1 MAATILE
8 GDKVQKLARTVE
20 ESTRSTR
27 EGVRFFIEPA
37 PGTLARAKNKRHHIV
52 FGRRGSGKSS
62 LLAKVTEDLTIDRS
76 PIAYVDLEEFK
87 GHSYPDVLLSV
98 LIKALAEFKT
108 WLDTAALHPST
119 RTSFWKKFFGSS
131 PRRGAFNKA
140 KTQSLSTELEKMI
153 AELNE
158 TLFRSE
164 EVKRQT
170 VVKRDSADELHTAL
184 TTAVGGHEMIPV
196 KLEANAA
203 ATSKASVG
211 TESRAEYTS
220 KKMELLHRNIM
231 RYKQLFQSMAELADG
246 PTFLLLDDLYH
257 IRSSDQAQV
266 LDYFHRIAK
275 GSNLWIKIGTIR
287 HRSRWYIFGDP
298 PYGMKLGDDAE
309 EIDLDVTLE
318 KYDLTKR
325 FLVKILENFAKE
337 ASLSLDDFLTDGAR
351 DRLVLASGGVAR
363 DFLTIFR
370 RALDV
375 ARERVARREMAR
387 GERIGAEDVNKAAGE
402 NDKFKREDFSRDAG
416 PEEQGRLLGT
426 FEQASDFCLTRAKA
440 NCFLVD
446 KDLSAPE
453 VGHIGELVDLKFLHH
468 VKSRVTIRDRPHRL
482 YDAYMLDLSQYAGER
497 ARQNFEIV
505 EFWGKDAD
513 DALRKGRLVYLERK
527 ASMQPPKME
536 ETRDA

>member
-1 MAATILE
+1 MGSGILE
-8 GDKVQKLARTVE
+8 GDKVQRLARIVE

-27 EGVRFFIEPA
+27 EGVKFFIEPA

-62 LLAKVTEDLTIDRS
+62 LLAKVTEDLTVDRA

-98 LIKALAEFKT
+98 LIKALTEFKL
-108 WLDTAALHPST
+108 WLESAAVNPANK
-119 RTSFWKKFFGSS
+119 TSFWKKFFGAK
-131 PRRGAFNKA
+131 PKRGAFNKSD
-140 KTQSLSTELEKMI
+140 TRQLTDGLSALIE
-153 AELNE
+153 ELNVALFESDE
-158 TLFRSE
+158 TKKQSIVKLASE
-164 EVKRQT
+164 DK
-170 VVKRDSADELHTAL
+170 LHTAI
-184 TTAVGGHEMIPV
+184 TGGVGGSPIPA
-196 KLEANAA
+196 KFEATVA
-203 ATSKASVG
+203 G
-211 TESRAEYTS
+211 TITDAGSTEEKSEYTS
-220 KKMELLHRNIM
+220 RKIELLHRNIM
-231 RYKQLFQSMAELADG
+231 RYKTLFGKMTELAGG

-257 IRSSDQAQV
+257 IRLEDQAQV

-275 GSNLWIKIGTIR
+275 GSNLWIKAGTIR
-287 HRSRWYIFGDP
+287 HRSKWYVFGNP

-325 FLVKILENFAKE
+325 FLLKILENFAKE
-337 ASLSLDDFLTDGAR
+337 AGLQLDEFLTDGAR

-370 RALDV
+370 RALDF
-375 ARERVARREMAR
+375 ARERLARGDNAR
-387 GERIGAEDVNKAAGE
+387 GERIGAEDVNRAAGE

-416 PEEQGRLLGT
+416 QDEQGRLLHT
-426 FEQASDFCLTRAKA
+426 FEQASDFCLAKTKA

-446 KDLSAPE
+446 KDLSGPE
-453 VGHIGELVDLKFLHH
+453 VANISELVDLKFLHH
-468 VKSRVTIRDRPHRL
+468 VKSRVTVRDRRHRL

-505 EFWGKDAD
+505 EFWGRDAD
-513 DALRKGRLVYLERK
+513 DSLRKGRLIYLEREDK
-527 ASMQPPKME
+527 K
-536 ETRDA
+536 

>member
-1 MAATILE
+1 MTTGILE
-8 GDKVQKLARTVE
+8 SDKVQKLARRVE

-27 EGVRFFIEPA
+27 EGVKFFIEPA

-98 LIKALAEFKT
+98 LIKALSEFKT
-108 WLDTAALHPST
+108 WLDTAALHPAT
-119 RTSFWKKFFGSS
+119 KASFWKKFFGAKPKRS
-131 PRRGAFNKA
+131 AFNKSN
-140 KTQSLSTELEKMI
+140 TQRLSADLAVLI
-153 AELNE
+153 VELNE
-158 TLFRSE
+158 TLFQSE

-170 VVKRDSADELHTAL
+170 LVKRDSADELHTAISSGI
-184 TTAVGGHEMIPV
+184 GGPAIPV
-196 KLEANAA
+196 KLDASAS
-203 ATSKASVG
+203 ATLKDSAG

-220 KKMELLHRNIM
+220 RKIELLHRNIM
-231 RYKQLFQSMAELADG
+231 RYKDIFKRMAELADG

-257 IRSSDQAQV
+257 IRWEDQAQV
-266 LDYFHRIAK
+266 IDYFHRIAK
-275 GSNLWIKIGTIR
+275 GSNLWIKVGTIR
-287 HRSRWYIFGDP
+287 HRSRWYVFGNP
-298 PYGMKLGDDAE
+298 PIGMKLGDDAE

-325 FLVKILENFAKE
+325 FLLRILENFVKE
-337 ASLSLDDFLTDGAR
+337 AGLQLDEFVTDGAR

-375 ARERVARREMAR
+375 ARERIARGEMAR
-387 GERIGAEDVNKAAGE
+387 GEKIGAEDVNRAAGE

-416 PEEQGRLLGT
+416 PEEQGRLLGS
-426 FEQASDFCLTRAKA
+426 FEQASDFCLTKAKA

-446 KDLSAPE
+446 KDIAGAQ
-453 VGHIGELVDLKFLHH
+453 VKDIAELVDLKFLHH
-468 VKSRVTIRDRPHRL
+468 VKSRVTVRDRPHRL
-482 YDAYMLDLSQYAGER
+482 YDGYMLDLSQYAGER

-505 EFWGKDAD
+505 EFWGPNAD
-513 DALRKGRLVYLERK
+513 DSLRRGRFIYLERK
-527 ASMQPPKME
+527 
-536 ETRDA
+536 

>member
-1 MAATILE
+1 MAATTILE

-98 LIKALAEFKT
+98 LIKALGEFKT
-108 WLDTAALHPST
+108 WLDTAALHRST

-140 KTQSLSTELEKMI
+140 KTQSLSTELGKMTT
-153 AELNE
+153 ELNE

-170 VVKRDSADELHTAL
+170 VVKRDSAGELHTAL
-184 TTAVGGHEMIPV
+184 TTAVGGHEIIPV

-211 TESRAEYTS
+211 TESRSEYTS

-257 IRSSDQAQV
+257 IRLSDQAQV

-275 GSNLWIKIGTIR
+275 GSNLWIKVGTIR

-325 FLVKILENFAKE
+325 FLLKILENFAKE
-337 ASLSLDDFLTDGAR
+337 VGLSLDDFLTDGAR

-363 DFLTIFR
+363 DFDYLPPGPRRRPGASRPSGDGTWRAHRRRGREQGCRRERQVQAGGFLARR
-370 RALDV
+370 RAG
-375 ARERVARREMAR
+375 RPRQ
-387 GERIGAEDVNKAAGE
+387 AAW
-402 NDKFKREDFSRDAG
+402 
-416 PEEQGRLLGT
+416 
-426 FEQASDFCLTRAKA
+426 
-440 NCFLVD
+440 
-446 KDLSAPE
+446 
-453 VGHIGELVDLKFLHH
+453 HI
-468 VKSRVTIRDRPHRL
+468 R
-482 YDAYMLDLSQYAGER
+482 AGER
-497 ARQNFEIV
+497 LLSHAGQGQLLPRRQGPV
-505 EFWGKDAD
+505 GPG
-513 DALRKGRLVYLERK
+513 GRAYW
-527 ASMQPPKME
+527 
-536 ETRDA
+536 

>member
-1 MAATILE
+1 MATGILE
-8 GDKVQKLARTVE
+8 SNKVQKLARIVE

-27 EGVRFFIEPA
+27 EGVKFFIEPA

-62 LLAKVTEDLTIDRS
+62 LLAKVTEDLTVDRS
-76 PIAYVDLEEFK
+76 PTAYVDLEEFK

-108 WLDTAALHPST
+108 WLDTAALHPANK
-119 RTSFWKKFFGSS
+119 TSFWRKFFGAK
-131 PRRGAFNKA
+131 PKRGAFNKA
-140 KTQSLSTELEKMI
+140 TTQRLSADLAALIE
-153 AELNE
+153 ELNAN
-158 TLFRSE
+158 LFQSE

-170 VVKRDSADELHTAL
+170 LVKHESADELHTAI
-184 TTAVGGHEMIPV
+184 TSGIGGPAIPV
-196 KLEANAA
+196 KLEATAL
-203 ATSKASVG
+203 ATSKDAVG

-220 KKMELLHRNIM
+220 KKIELLHRNIM
-231 RYKQLFQSMAELADG
+231 RYKDLFKRMAELADG

-257 IRSSDQAQV
+257 IRWEDQAQV

-275 GSNLWIKIGTIR
+275 GSNLWVKAGTIR
-287 HRSRWYIFGDP
+287 HRSRWYVFGNP
-298 PYGMKLGDDAE
+298 PIGMKLGDDAE

-325 FLVKILENFAKE
+325 FLLRILENFVKE
-337 ASLSLDDFLTDGAR
+337 AGLQLDQFLTDGAR

-375 ARERVARREMAR
+375 ARERIARGEMAR
-387 GERIGAEDVNKAAGE
+387 GEKIGAEDVNRAAGE

-416 PEEQGRLLGT
+416 SEEQGRLLGT
-426 FEQASDFCLTRAKA
+426 FEDASDFCLTKAKA

-446 KDLSAPE
+446 KDLTRPE
-453 VGHIGELVDLKFLHH
+453 IKDIAELVDLKFLHH
-468 VKSRVTIRDRPHRL
+468 VKSRVTVRDRPHRL

-505 EFWGKDAD
+505 EFWGPNAD
-513 DALRKGRLVYLERK
+513 DSLRKGRFIYLERK
-527 ASMQPPKME
+527 
-536 ETRDA
+536 

>member
-1 MAATILE
+1 MAATTILE
-8 GDKVQKLARTVE
+8 SDTVQKLAGTVE

-62 LLAKVTEDLTIDRS
+62 LLAKVTEDLTVGRS

-108 WLDTAALHPST
+108 WLDTAALHPAN
-119 RTSFWKKFFGSS
+119 RTSFWKKFFGSM
-131 PRRGAFNKA
+131 PKRGAFNKA
-140 KTQSLSTELEKMI
+140 KTQSMSTELGKMI
-153 AELNE
+153 AELND
-158 TLFRSE
+158 TLFQSE

-170 VVKRDSADELHTAL
+170 VVKRESADELRTAL
-184 TTAVGGHEMIPV
+184 TAAVSAQAIPV
-196 KLEANAA
+196 KLEANAG
-203 ATSKASVG
+203 ATSKDSVG
-211 TESRAEYTS
+211 IESRSEYTS
-220 KKMELLHRNIM
+220 KKVELLHRNIM
-231 RYKQLFQSMAELADG
+231 RYKQLFQNMAGLADG

-257 IRSSDQAQV
+257 IRRSDQAQV
-266 LDYFHRIAK
+266 IDYFHRVAK
-275 GSNLWIKIGTIR
+275 GSNLWIKVGTIR
-287 HRSRWYIFGDP
+287 HRSRWYVFGDP

-325 FLVKILENFAKE
+325 FLLEILENFAKE
-337 ASLSLDDFLTDGAR
+337 VGLSLDAFLTDGAR

-375 ARERVARREMAR
+375 ARERVARGEMAR
-387 GERIGAEDVNKAAGE
+387 GERIGAEDVNRAAGE

-416 PEEQGRLLGT
+416 PEEQGRLLRT
-426 FEQASDFCLTRAKA
+426 FEQASDFCLTVAKA

-446 KDLSAPE
+446 KDLSRPE
-453 VGHIGELVDLKFLHH
+453 IEHIGELVDLKFLHH
-468 VKSRVTIRDRPHRL
+468 VKSRVTVRERPHRL

-505 EFWGKDAD
+505 EFWGRDAD
-513 DALRKGRLVYLERK
+513 DALRKGRLIYLERK
-527 ASMQPPKME
+527 ASEQPPSIAE
-536 ETRDA
+536 SRDT